1 MDQKPNPA
9 ADLHGRNAILFDFD
23 GTVFDTVEGITKSI
37 QHAIRKHGMDAE
49 LTELRCFAGPP
60 LVDKFIEVFGVPD
73 AEAEQLVVDF
83 RERYVPIGVYES
95 EPFPGIRDLLT
106 ALRQAGKTLAIATSK
121 PQNMAE
127 LLLERSGLLDC
138 FDVIVGS
145 DPHLNNNAKWEVVT
159 RAMERCNA
167 SPETAVLIGDT
178 KYDVAGALRCGMRWR
193 RPVLRPWRRP
203 WKSCWNSSAA
213 RTDLRHLQS
222 ERTAPKTKP
231 PCG

>member
-9 ADLHGRNAILFDFD
+9 ADLQGRNAILFDFD

-60 LVDKFIEVFGVPD
+60 LVDKFMEVFSVP
-73 AEAEQLVVDF
+73 ETE
-83 RERYVPIGVYES
+83 ES

-106 ALRQAGKTLAIATSK
+106 ALRQAGKTLAVATSK

-159 RAMERCNA
+159 RAMERCGA

-178 KYDVAGALRCGMRWR
+178 KYDVAGALRCGIPCVGVRWGYA
-193 RPVLRPWRRP
+193 
-203 WKSCWNSSAA
+203 SEGEMEEAGAA
-213 RTDLRHLQS
+213 AMAETMEELL
-222 ERTAPKTKP
+222 ELL
-231 PCG
+231 CGSD